1 MGLFFVQLFIFLL
14 MAITMICYH
23 IYRKQAELDT
33 YSYSFYVVFIILQF
47 WIISRIIYFTDAFY
61 NYSFNV
67 LTVISTMP

>member
-1 MGLFFVQLFIFLL
+1 
-14 MAITMICYH
+14 MICYH